1 MNDELTIRG
10 RSLGGIYT
18 SVYVPE
24 FSVLFDVGVAL
35 REHIG
40 AKYICLSHG
49 HVDHVGALPAFVGMR
64 GLFGQTDPLTIFCP
78 KAIETYLTQGLKA
91 FQDMQGYELNVIV
104 RGLEPGDV
112 VDLGKRLKLKA
123 FRTYHP
129 APSLGYAVF
138 ESVNKLKP
146 EFQVLP
152 GDELRRRRLANEA
165 IFDIEERIYFAYV
178 TDTLPDVLKH
188 EPWLKDVRELML
200 ECTFLDEKK
209 SVANARRGGHIHL
222 DELRPLLGSFRNRRL
237 HLMHFSQ
244 LYTPKEV
251 RAIFKASWTASITP
265 EIIPLLPHSDKEWW
279 H

>member
-1 MNDELTIRG
+1 MNGELTIRG

-35 REHIG
+35 RDHIG
-40 AKYICLSHG
+40 AKFICLSHG

-78 KAIETYLTQGLKA
+78 KAIEVHLTQGLKA
-91 FQDMQGYELNVIV
+91 FQDMQGYELNVTV
-104 RGLEPGDV
+104 HGLLPGDV
-112 VDLGKRLKLKA
+112 VDLSKRIKLRA

-129 APSLGYAVF
+129 APSLGYGLF
-138 ESVNKLKP
+138 ETVQKLKP
-146 EFQVLP
+146 EFKTLP
-152 GDELRRRRLANEA
+152 GDELRRRRLANDP
-165 IFDIEERIYFAYV
+165 IFDIQERNYFAYA
-178 TDTLPDVLKH
+178 TDTLPDVFKH
-188 EPWLKDVRELML
+188 EPWLKDVQELMV
-200 ECTFLDEKK
+200 ECTFLDDKK

-222 DELRPLLGSFRNRRL
+222 DELKPLLESFNNRRV

-244 LYTPKEV
+244 LYTPKQV
-251 RAIFKASWTASITP
+251 REIFQAPWTSGLTP
-265 EIIPLLPHSDKEWW
+265 ELVPLLPQGEKEWW